1 MRHVHHTLAVPFI
14 LNGNFS
20 AWLDS
25 VVFST
30 LAVAELQDQLNDP
43 NAMERCLTRMAALK
57 NQKKGGRYP

>member
-1 MRHVHHTLAVPFI
+1 MRHVHHAFAVPFI

-30 LAVAELQDQLNDP
+30 LAVAELQEQLNSP
-43 NAMERCLTRMAALK
+43 QAMERCLIRMTALK
-57 NQKKGGRYP
+57 NQKKGTRYP